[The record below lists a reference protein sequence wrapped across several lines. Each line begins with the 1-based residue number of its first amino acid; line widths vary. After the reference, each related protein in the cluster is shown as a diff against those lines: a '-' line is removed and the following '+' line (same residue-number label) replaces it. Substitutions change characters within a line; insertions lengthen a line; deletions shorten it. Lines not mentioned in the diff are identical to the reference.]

1 MVDLYAPTQQKAAVV
16 WVANG
21 LSTGVT
27 HTVTVTVLA
36 ASNTASSGSRVD
48 HDAMVYLR

>member
-1 MVDLYAPTQQKAAVV
+1 MPRPRYATPLSLRL
-16 WVANG
+16 VANG
-21 LSTGVT
+21 LAADAT
-27 HTVTVTVLA
+27 HTVVVTVSG